1 MTLTGV
7 RRLVVL
13 SLLAVG
19 GCGGSES
26 GFPKTYPVTG
36 VVKVDGKPV
45 EGAIVTFQL
54 ENAQGNAI
62 GNTDAKGE
70 FSLSTYRPND
80 GAVAG
85 QYRVAITKPA
95 EGGTAAG
102 DTPPPG
108 QIASADLPSDYAPP
122 AKPAANGGAKKN
134 EVPSKYAN
142 DQTSGLR
149 ATVATSGKNYF
160 EFDLK

>member
-7 RRLVVL
+7 RCLVVL

-19 GCGGSES
+19 GCGSES

-54 ENAQGNAI
+54 ENGQGNAI

-80 GAVAG
+80 GAVVG

-95 EGGTAAG
+95 AGGAAG

-122 AKPAANGGAKKN
+122 AAPAANAGAKKN

-149 ATVATSGKNYF
+149 AAVAASGKNYF